1 MEDPLSRL
9 LFSEGQIARSF
20 HEANRKEVST
30 SMDSVANHR
39 IGIYA
44 ARKCAQ
50 TTAHWAYGAERDGI
64 HLQRVVN
71 IFRVDMTSHVV

>member
-44 ARKCAQ
+44 AGNVLKLQ
-50 TTAHWAYGAERDGI
+50 HTQLMERS
-64 HLQRVVN
+64 VMVY
-71 IFRVDMTSHVV
+71 TSREWSTFSELI

>member
-30 SMDSVANHR
+30 SMDSFANHR

-44 ARKCAQ
+44 AGNVLKLQ
-50 TTAHWAYGAERDGI
+50 HTQLMERS
-64 HLQRVVN
+64 VMVY
-71 IFRVDMTSHVV
+71 TSREWSTFSELI